1 VYLATVTNPYG
12 CSASTSISV
21 DEVNAVSATL
31 GSNAPIC
38 AGETLTLE
46 AMAPAGSVF
55 AWTGPAGFVG
65 SNATE
70 TLNNA
75 QTVNAG
81 VYTVT
86 ATDANGC
93 TGSAD
98 FNVQVIALD
107 LEISNGPI
115 DTVFSG
121 GQLLLE
127 ASVEASPSQSTLYT
141 VVAILGA
148 CSESDSLFVIV
159 RNGALALP
167 NAFTPNGD
175 GKNDRFFPLISG
187 DVEVQEFRVFNR
199 WGQTVHHSNV
209 PWDGGYQENAQPRDV
224 YFYHLRVLSEN
235 GEEQTLIGEVT
246 LIR

>member
-1 VYLATVTNPYG
+1 VY
-12 CSASTSISV
+12 S
-21 DEVNAVSATL
+21 
-31 GSNAPIC
+31 
-38 AGETLTLE
+38 
-46 AMAPAGSVF
+46 
-55 AWTGPAGFVG
+55 
-65 SNATE
+65 
-70 TLNNA
+70 
-75 QTVNAG
+75 
-81 VYTVT
+81 VT

-107 LEISNGPI
+107 LEITNGPI

-121 GQLLLE
+121 GQLLLG
-127 ASVEASPSQSTLYT
+127 ATSPLDPNVIYTWTAADGFQQSGANVEVSPSQSTLYT

-187 DVEVQEFRVFNR
+187 DVEVLEFRVFNR
-199 WGQTVHHSNV
+199 WGQTVHHANV
-209 PWDGGYQENAQPRDV
+209 PWDGGYRENAQPRDV
-224 YFYHLRVLSEN
+224 YFYHLRVLSET
-235 GEEQTLIGEVT
+235 GEEQTLVGEVT